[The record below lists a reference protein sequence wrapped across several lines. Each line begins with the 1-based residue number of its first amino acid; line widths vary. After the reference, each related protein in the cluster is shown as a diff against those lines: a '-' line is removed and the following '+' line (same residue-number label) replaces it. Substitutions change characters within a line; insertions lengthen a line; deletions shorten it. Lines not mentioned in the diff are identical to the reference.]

1 MRRMMNGEG
10 CLQIPEEILEAA
22 GLNRE
27 TDVLI
32 GMAPEVILITSR
44 NLDQTKREKIGEALW
59 GFSEDLEIPL
69 ESEGLYLPE
78 EMLME
83 AGLPCD
89 PELLDMYLEDG
100 RIVIEILED
109 LEEELLEE
117 INSIVSKEAIRLVED
132 KQVSVTIA
140 EGESQ
145 LYAHAEIITTR
156 GIGISTI
163 RDTHSNI
170 IYTSANNE
178 VLFEKEYTAGG
189 EDALHAKLK
198 SMTVAQLRELADSAG
213 EEELAF
219 MLEGAEMNE
228 TLSDYGLEH
237 RLGIGIA
244 DTLKAHLSTDIM
256 GSSLMARTMV
266 RVASSAE
273 GRMSGC
279 PYAVMSSAGSGNHG
293 ITAIIPVVEMARHLG
308 SSREATVKALAFSHL
323 LNVYIKLFTGKL
335 SATCGCGVSAATA
348 ASVKG
353 TSCGSERK
361 WSKLVMKSLLY
372 ANLNSYRGDFYFS
385 TYKNSSGSP
394 AQLLCNSF
402 YMSDKDIIWPFFFH
416 CLVISRSPAVYLLD
430 TAISPTK
437 YFRVFNA
444 IALGGR
450 IHQNDSQFL
459 VGPGIAPIGLVPLFI
474 MFNLIFNQISFDQSH
489 PFFIRNSVHRGIEQF
504 K

>member
-1 MRRMMNGEG
+1 M
-10 CLQIPEEILEAA
+10 Q
-22 GLNRE
+22 LN
-27 TDVLI
+27 
-32 GMAPEVILITSR
+32 
-44 NLDQTKREKIGEALW
+44 K
-59 GFSEDLEIPL
+59 
-69 ESEGLYLPE
+69 E
-78 EMLME
+78 EMLTLLHQEVVPALGCTEPVCVALCAADAYHAIGGQVVSIKME
-83 AGLPCD
+83 VNPGIYKNGMSVGIPGFQRVGLKYAAALGACLGN
-89 PELLDMYLEDG
+89 PEKGL
-100 RIVIEILED
+100 
-109 LEEELLEE
+109 ELLEE

-140 EGESQ
+140 EGESR

-256 GSSLMARTMV
+256 GSSLMTRTMV

-308 SSREATVKALAFSHL
+308 SSREATVKALPSPTCSTSTSSCSPAS
-323 LNVYIKLFTGKL
+323 
-335 SATCGCGVSAATA
+335 SAPPAAA
-348 ASVKG
+348 ACPPPPPLPPPW
-353 TSCGSERK
+353 CGS
-361 WSKLVMKSLLY
+361 WG
-372 ANLNSYRGDFYFS
+372 A
-385 TYKNSSGSP
+385 TT
-394 AQLLCNSF
+394 
-402 YMSDKDIIWPFFFH
+402 
-416 CLVISRSPAVYLLD
+416 SRS
-430 TAISPTK
+430 
-437 YFRVFNA
+437 
-444 IALGGR
+444 
-450 IHQNDSQFL
+450 
-459 VGPGIAPIGLVPLFI
+459 APP
-474 MFNLIFNQISFDQSH
+474 SST
-489 PFFIRNSVHRGIEQF
+489 
-504 K
+504 